1 MWELNLLFALD
12 YLIRWDYISIRGRA
26 QSGSSCLIQIDLVRA
41 SGVPAQKKG
50 RIMTEAL
57 KKDWQ
62 KTCAERI
69 DEQWRDRK
77 EDLKDPDYD
86 YLGFNYVEPH
96 TFTDQLEGYWR
107 WQFSW
112 GGPSDE
118 LRAFVNPDHSIHR
131 VEYWFMD
138 WMDGA
143 KLELQPD
150 EPAWQRMSEMIGMSI

>member
-1 MWELNLLFALD
+1 
-12 YLIRWDYISIRGRA
+12 
-26 QSGSSCLIQIDLVRA
+26 
-41 SGVPAQKKG
+41 
-50 RIMTEAL
+50 MTEAL

-69 DEQWRDRK
+69 DEQWQQRR
-77 EDLKDPDYD
+77 EDLQNPEFEG
-86 YLGFNYVEPH
+86 LGFDYVEPH

-118 LRAFVNPDHSIHR
+118 LRGYVNEHKELHR
-131 VEYWFMD
+131 LEYWFMD

-143 KLELQPD
+143 KLELQPGD
-150 EPAWQRMSEMIGMSI
+150 SWPTEWQRMQEMIEAS

>member
-1 MWELNLLFALD
+1 MP
-12 YLIRWDYISIRGRA
+12 
-26 QSGSSCLIQIDLVRA
+26 IQIRIREA

-57 KKDWQ
+57 KKDWE

-69 DEQWRDRK
+69 QEQWEDRK

-118 LRAFVNPDHSIHR
+118 LRAFVNENKEIHR
-131 VEYWFMD
+131 LEYWFMD

-143 KLELQPD
+143 KLELLPRLPHPETGD
-150 EPAWQRMSEMIGMSI
+150 AWQRMSEMIEMA

>member
-1 MWELNLLFALD
+1 MGLHKYHVLVAAHIKKD
-12 YLIRWDYISIRGRA
+12 YHRAGASDPIGERRIQPIR
-26 QSGSSCLIQIDLVRA
+26 
-41 SGVPAQKKG
+41 KEET
-50 RIMTEAL
+50 MTEAL
-57 KKDWQ
+57 QKDYE

-69 DEQWRDRK
+69 QKQWRLRQ
-77 EDLKDPDYD
+77 EDLSDPEFEG
-86 YLGFNYVEPH
+86 LGFDYVEPH

-118 LRAFVNPDHSIHR
+118 LRGFVNEHGELHR

-143 KLELQPD
+143 KLDVTNFDGHERFETLID
-150 EPAWQRMSEMIGMSI
+150 GRAHA